1 MSKPFVK
8 WAGGKRQLLPVI
20 ESNLPEGLGD
30 SITRYCEPFIGGG
43 ALLFHL
49 LGKHNFKEVY
59 ISDMNTGLI
68 TVYYQIRD
76 NLEELIIELGKLRDE
91 YYSLPDLDAK
101 AEYYYDHRKNYNLLA
116 KDGVVVGEHEKI
128 VLASLFIFINKTNF
142 NGVYRVNR
150 KGEFNIAFGKNESPA
165 ILDEENL
172 RAVSKDLQSIH
183 IHHGS
188 YQDAEEW
195 IDENTFVYLDPPYR
209 PLNLSANFNSYMSS
223 GFNDED
229 QAELSDWVQ
238 KQSGRGAKLM
248 LSNSDPKN
256 FNPDDN
262 FFDDLYSWATIQR
275 VSARRNVSPDA
286 STRGKMN
293 EILVTTYQ

>member
-20 ESNLPEGLGD
+20 ESNLPVGIGE
-30 SITRYCEPFIGGG
+30 SINRYCEPFIGGG

-49 LGKHNFKEVY
+49 LGKHKFSEVY

-76 NLEELIIELGKLRDE
+76 NLEELILELRRLSDE
-91 YYSLPDLDAK
+91 YYALPNLESK
-101 AEYYYDHRKNYNLLA
+101 AEYYYAHRKSYNLLA
-116 KDGVVVGEHEKI
+116 MDGAVIEEHEKI

-150 KGEFNIAFGKNESPA
+150 KGEFNIAFGKNLTPT

-172 RAVSKDLQSIH
+172 RAVSKDLQNVH

-188 YQDAEEW
+188 YKDSESW

-209 PLNLSANFNSYMSS
+209 PLNLTANFNSYLSS
-223 GFNDED
+223 GFNDND
-229 QAELSDWVQ
+229 QAELSEWVK
-238 KQSGRGAKLM
+238 KQSQKGAKLM

-256 FNPDDN
+256 SNPDDN
-262 FFDDLYSWATIQR
+262 FFDELYDWATIQR

-286 STRGKMN
+286 KTRGKMS
-293 EILVTTYQ
+293 EILVTTY

>member
-20 ESNLPEGLGD
+20 ENNLPEGLGD

-49 LGKHNFKEVY
+49 LEKHKFSEVY
-59 ISDMNTGLI
+59 ISDLNTGLI

-76 NLEELIIELGKLRDE
+76 NLEALIVELRRLSDE
-91 YYSLPDLDAK
+91 YYALPDLDAK
-101 AEYYYDHRKNYNLLA
+101 AEYYYAHRKTYNLLA
-116 KDGVVVGEHEKI
+116 MDGAVFGEHEKI

-150 KGEFNIAFGKNESPA
+150 KGEFNIAFGKNNTPA

-172 RAVSKDLQSIH
+172 RAVSKDLQTVH
-183 IHHGS
+183 IHHGR
-188 YQDAEEW
+188 YQDSESW

-209 PLNLSANFNSYMSS
+209 PLNLSANFNKYVSS
-223 GFNDED
+223 GFNDDD
-229 QAELSDWVQ
+229 QTELSEWVQ
-238 KQSGRGAKLM
+238 RQSARGAKLM

-256 FNPDDN
+256 SNPDDD
-262 FFDDLYSWATIQR
+262 FFDDLYAWANIQR

-286 STRGKMN
+286 TTRGKMN
-293 EILVTTYQ
+293 EILVTTY